1 MKLDDPMP
9 KPPAIPG
16 PAPRILLIRAPYYG
30 GIVDGMTAA
39 AKQVLEAAHASF
51 DSIEV
56 AGADSLAVRQ
66 KLEEVAGVARVVSKD
81 SRDGTVG
88 FEVEGMENFFVRPDL
103 ARAVVNSGW
112 NLVEL
117 RAMGE
122 SLEEIFLELTKSEKK
137 TAPAAEG
144 AEGASVTQ

>member
-1 MKLDDPMP
+1 M
-9 KPPAIPG
+9 
-16 PAPRILLIRAPYYG
+16 
-30 GIVDGMTAA
+30 
-39 AKQVLEAAHASF
+39 
-51 DSIEV
+51 
-56 AGADSLAVRQ
+56 
-66 KLEEVAGVARVVSKD
+66 
-81 SRDGTVG
+81 G